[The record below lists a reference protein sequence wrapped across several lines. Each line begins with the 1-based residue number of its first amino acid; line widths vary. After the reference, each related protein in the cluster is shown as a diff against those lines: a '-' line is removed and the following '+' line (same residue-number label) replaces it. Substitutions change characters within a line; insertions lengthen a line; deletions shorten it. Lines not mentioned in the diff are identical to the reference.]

1 MVNFIP
7 PIFLFQ
13 CNVELICMS
22 ERIGIFLYQK
32 WMTQNMI
39 SKFPNKT
46 TKLCTD
52 QRVISLYFKVFSAF
66 YVIYYTLTIA
76 VNYKPT
82 FIFFL
87 ENTSLWSQMDEIF
100 FKTKFGMCHPL
111 PGSSTDTLLFLSNKF
126 VLVFNMTYWACWV
139 TQDFSGKD

>member
-46 TKLCTD
+46 T
-52 QRVISLYFKVFSAF
+52 Q
-66 YVIYYTLTIA
+66 YVML
-76 VNYKPT
+76 
-82 FIFFL
+82 
-87 ENTSLWSQMDEIF
+87 NTS
-100 FKTKFGMCHPL
+100 TKNIYSNL
-111 PGSSTDTLLFLSNKF
+111 LLKNKRVSVEDPGSGWHIPNF
-126 VLVFNMTYWACWV
+126 VLKKISSIIICA
-139 TQDFSGKD
+139 SG

>member
-82 FIFFL
+82 FIFFR
-87 ENTSLWSQMDEIF
+87 
-100 FKTKFGMCHPL
+100 KH
-111 PGSSTDTLLFLSNKF
+111 KF
-126 VLVFNMTYWACWV
+126 VISN
-139 TQDFSGKD
+139 G